1 MVGSPATKVAD
12 EFWEAEGGQAPDL
25 ALTYHMPL
33 SSLSSWSHPTAF
45 QERAVVTCT
54 GA

>member
-1 MVGSPATKVAD
+1 MVGSPGTKAAD
-12 EFWEAEGGQAPDL
+12 GFWEAEGGQAPDL
-25 ALTYHMPL
+25 ALKYHMPL
-33 SSLSSWSHPTAF
+33 SSLSSWSHPAAF